1 MSSSSNPAP
10 PPRDRRQRVQAA
22 TTGVAMLKG
31 LASLG
36 GRASL
41 TSLAR
46 EVGEPPAK
54 VHRYLLSLLEAGM
67 IAQDPL
73 SQHYYLGPETIHIG
87 LVAIRLADP
96 VRLAEAP
103 LARLR
108 EALGLTCFVAVMG
121 NRGPTIVR
129 FEEPALPVTLN
140 VRAGSVLSLLTSAT
154 GRVFLSHLDDPR
166 LREWVRD
173 ELLAM
178 PASQRQPLEQ
188 KGAINSLRRDIRER
202 GMAIV
207 RDTYLPGISAV
218 AAPIHGVDG
227 KIAAVLT
234 TLGPSGSI
242 DVDEEG
248 QVAVKVREEA
258 AAISASLGW
267 RPDAPPATS

>member
-1 MSSSSNPAP
+1 MTVTPDPAP
-10 PPRDRRQRVQAA
+10 LQRDRRQRVQAA

-41 TSLAR
+41 THLAR
-46 EVGEPPAK
+46 EVDEPPAK

-67 IAQDPL
+67 IAQDPI
-73 SQHYYLGPETIHIG
+73 SQHYYLGPEAIHIG

-103 LARLR
+103 LARLG

-140 VRAGSVLSLLTSAT
+140 VRAGSVLSLLTSAS

-173 ELLAM
+173 ELAAM
-178 PASQRQPLEQ
+178 PANLRHPLEQ
-188 KGAINSLRRDIRER
+188 KGAIDAMRRGIRER

-218 AAPIHGVDG
+218 AAPILGVDG

-234 TLGPSGSI
+234 VLGPSGSI
-242 DVDEEG
+242 DVDEQG
-248 QVAVKVREEA
+248 QVVANVREEA
-258 AAISASLGW
+258 AAISAALGW
-267 RPDAPPATS
+267 RQ